1 MKKRASNSYLSLKHL
16 KIWIIMKE
24 TWNTRYAGTEFIYG
38 TEPNQ
43 FLKYELSKISPGKI
57 LFLGEGEGRNAVY
70 AATLGW
76 DVDAV
81 DYSASGKVKAELLAA
96 EKDVKINY
104 FVDDLSTYTP
114 KQNYYNAVVL
124 IYLHLEEELREK
136 VHQNAMTFLKP
147 GGKIIFEAF
156 EKEQLKNNSGGPK
169 SIELLYTLQDIVEDF
184 IDLDFEKLSKEK
196 IVLNEGKGHEGEGV
210 VIRFVGNKK

>member
-1 MKKRASNSYLSLKHL
+1 
-16 KIWIIMKE
+16 MKE
-24 TWNTRYAGTEFIYG
+24 TWNTRYAGTDFIYG

-81 DYSASGKVKAELLAA
+81 DFSAAGKVKAEILAA
-96 EKDVKINY
+96 EKGVKINY

-124 IYLHLEEELREK
+124 IYLHLEEKLREK
-136 VHQNAMTFLKP
+136 VHQNAMTSLKP

-169 SIELLYTLQDIVEDF
+169 SIELLYSLQDIVEDF

-196 IVLNEGKGHEGEGV
+196 IVLNEGKSHEGEAI
-210 VIRFVGNKK
+210 VIRFVGVKPQV

>member
-1 MKKRASNSYLSLKHL
+1 
-16 KIWIIMKE
+16 MKE
-24 TWNTRYAGTEFIYG
+24 TWNTRYAGTDFIYG

-43 FLKYELSKISPGKI
+43 FLKYELSKITPGKI

-81 DYSASGKVKAELLAA
+81 DYSASGKIKAETLAT
-96 EKDVKINY
+96 EKGVKINY

-114 KQNYYNAVVL
+114 EQNYYNAVVL

-136 VHQNAMTFLKP
+136 VHQNALASLKP

-169 SIELLYTLQDIVEDF
+169 SIELLYSLQDIVEDF

-196 IVLNEGKGHEGEGV
+196 IVLNEGKGHEGEAI
-210 VIRFVGNKK
+210 VIRFVGVKPQV

>member
-1 MKKRASNSYLSLKHL
+1 MQES
-16 KIWIIMKE
+16 
-24 TWNTRYAGTEFIYG
+24 WNARYSAAEFVYG

-43 FLKYELSKISPGKI
+43 FLKYELSKITPGKI

-81 DYSASGKVKAELLAA
+81 DFSAAGKVKAEILAA
-96 EKDVKINY
+96 EKGVKINY
-104 FVDDLSTYTP
+104 FVDDLSTYAP
-114 KQNYYNAVVL
+114 EQNFYNAAVF
-124 IYLHLEEELREK
+124 IFLHLEESLRSIVFEK
-136 VHQNAMTFLKP
+136 AIDSLKP

-156 EKEQLKNNSGGPK
+156 EKEQIKNNSGGPK
-169 SIELLYTLQDIVEDF
+169 DEELLFLLKDVIEDF

-196 IVLNEGKGHEGEGV
+196 IVLTEGKGHEGEGV
-210 VIRFVGNKK
+210 VVRFVGIKK